1 MNVSSTDKNDF
12 YPTPELKN
20 VLNATDDL
28 YSVVTRS
35 LAGER
40 DTALYRR
47 VMESL
52 EAIRESLVLHSK
64 EIYGMEQALMA
75 AASSRLTEKQQ
86 ALLRWM
92 ARRDDEFCVYTVLID
107 RYSEE
112 QRIPKSTVRWNLRGL
127 RETGLILAGDKE
139 NKGVPVALTEMGQTL
154 ADYLEPWST
163 NTEHI

>member
-1 MNVSSTDKNDF
+1 MNVSSTGKNDF

-35 LAGER
+35 WAGEI
-40 DTALYRR
+40 DTALYSR

-107 RYSEE
+107 LYSEE
-112 QRIPKSTVRWNLRGL
+112 RRIPKSTVRWNLRGL
-127 RETGLILAGDKE
+127 REAGLIVAGDKE

>member
-20 VLNATDDL
+20 ILTATDDL
-28 YSVVTRS
+28 YSVVTRNWD
-35 LAGER
+35 GER
-40 DTALYRR
+40 DTILYSR

-52 EAIRESLVLHSK
+52 ELIREFLVLHSK
-64 EIYGMEQALMA
+64 EVYSMEQALMA

-86 ALLRWM
+86 ELLRWM
-92 ARRDDEFCVYTVLID
+92 ARRDCELSVYTVLID

-112 QRIPKSTVRWNLRGL
+112 QGIPRSTVRWNLRGL
-127 RETGLILAGDKE
+127 REAGLIIAGDRQ
-139 NKGVPVALTEMGQTL
+139 NKGVPVALTEIGQTL
-154 ADYLEPWST
+154 ADYLEPWSK

>member
-35 LAGER
+35 WAEER
-40 DTALYRR
+40 DTALYSR
-47 VMESL
+47 VMGSL

-75 AASSRLTEKQQ
+75 AATSRLTEKQQ
-86 ALLRWM
+86 ALLRWIAEM
-92 ARRDDEFCVYTVLID
+92 DCEPSVYTVLID
-107 RYSEE
+107 LYSEE